1 MLEKTY
7 QPAEIE
13 SRIAEAWEQVDAF
26 KAGREDRKDGKPYT
40 IVIPPPNVTGSLHMG
55 HALNNTLQDILCRY
69 QRMKGRDV
77 LWQPGTDHAGIATQM
92 VVERQLME
100 HQEPDRRTLG
110 RDKFLKRVWQWKE
123 ESGGTIINQLKRLGA
138 SCDWSRERFTMDE
151 GLSDAVLKVFVELY
165 RAGLIYKDKRLVNW
179 DPQFQT
185 AISDLEVENTDV
197 DGHMWHF
204 RYPLA
209 DGETYEYVE
218 KDADGTV
225 TLREMR
231 DYISIAT
238 TRPETMLGDGA
249 VAVHP
254 SDERYAP
261 IVGKLCE
268 IPVGPKQHRR
278 FIPIITDEYPDPA
291 FGSGAVKITGA
302 HDFNDY
308 AVARRNN
315 IPLYRLMDDVAAMRD
330 DGAPYADASR
340 AAMEIVK
347 AGGEP
352 DAAHVDAINLVPEA
366 YRGLDRFE
374 ARKRVVADID
384 AEGLM
389 IKVEDK
395 QITQPFGD
403 RSKVVIEPMLTDQWY
418 VDAET
423 LAAPALAAVKD
434 GRTRFVPDRY
444 ANDYYRWLEDIQPW
458 CISRQL
464 WWGHQIPAWY
474 GPDGEVFVA
483 ASEAEAQSAAE
494 AHYGKP
500 VELARDEDVLDT
512 WFSSALWPF
521 STLGWPEDTPELKRH
536 YPTDVLVTG
545 FDIIFFWVARMM
557 MMGLQ
562 FRDEIPFHTVY
573 IHALVRD
580 EAGQKMS
587 KSKGNVIDPLVLIDQ
602 YGADALRF
610 TLAAMAA
617 QGRDI
622 KLSTQRVEGYRNF
635 ATKLWN
641 AARFAEMNECMRVEG
656 FDPAAVEQ
664 TINVW
669 IRGRTEAARAAT
681 TEAIETYRFND
692 AANAVYEF
700 VWGEF
705 CDWYLELIKPTLN
718 GDDQAAVAETRAMT
732 AWVLDEILKLLHPFM
747 PFLTEEL
754 WARTAEVGLARKAP
768 LTLSAWPQS
777 SGAIDAAA
785 EAEIG
790 WVIKLVSEVRSVR
803 SEMNVP
809 AGARTGLVLVNADRE
824 AAARAERNAETL
836 KRLARLDAITDAD
849 AAPKGAAMLVVDGT
863 DVALPLAGVIDMAAE
878 QDRLTREIEKAASEI
893 GKIDGK
899 LANPNFVAK
908 APAAVVEENR
918 ERRANF
924 EDQIAR
930 LSAALDRLKA
940 AA

>member
-1 MLEKTY
+1 
-7 QPAEIE
+7 
-13 SRIAEAWEQVDAF
+13 
-26 KAGREDRKDGKPYT
+26 ED
-40 IVIPPPNVTGSLHMG
+40 
-55 HALNNTLQDILCRY
+55 
-69 QRMKGRDV
+69 
-77 LWQPGTDHAGIATQM
+77 
-92 VVERQLME
+92 
-100 HQEPDRRTLG
+100 
-110 RDKFLKRVWQWKE
+110 
-123 ESGGTIINQLKRLGA
+123 
-138 SCDWSRERFTMDE
+138 
-151 GLSDAVLKVFVELY
+151 
-165 RAGLIYKDKRLVNW
+165 
-179 DPQFQT
+179 
-185 AISDLEVENTDV
+185 
-197 DGHMWHF
+197 
-204 RYPLA
+204 
-209 DGETYEYVE
+209 
-218 KDADGTV
+218 
-225 TLREMR
+225 
-231 DYISIAT
+231 
-238 TRPETMLGDGA
+238 
-249 VAVHP
+249 
-254 SDERYAP
+254 
-261 IVGKLCE
+261 
-268 IPVGPKQHRR
+268 
-278 FIPIITDEYPDPA
+278 DPA
-291 FGSGAVKITGA
+291 
-302 HDFNDY
+302 
-308 AVARRNN
+308 
-315 IPLYRLMDDVAAMRD
+315 
-330 DGAPYADASR
+330 
-340 AAMEIVK
+340 
-347 AGGEP
+347 
-352 DAAHVDAINLVPEA
+352 
-366 YRGLDRFE
+366 
-374 ARKRVVADID
+374 
-384 AEGLM
+384 
-389 IKVEDK
+389 
-395 QITQPFGD
+395 
-403 RSKVVIEPMLTDQWY
+403 
-418 VDAET
+418 
-423 LAAPALAAVKD
+423 
-434 GRTRFVPDRY
+434 
-444 ANDYYRWLEDIQPW
+444 
-458 CISRQL
+458 
-464 WWGHQIPAWY
+464 
-474 GPDGEVFVA
+474 
-483 ASEAEAQSAAE
+483 
-494 AHYGKP
+494 
-500 VELARDEDVLDT
+500 
-512 WFSSALWPF
+512 
-521 STLGWPEDTPELKRH
+521 
-536 YPTDVLVTG
+536 
-545 FDIIFFWVARMM
+545 
-557 MMGLQ
+557 
-562 FRDEIPFHTVY
+562 
-573 IHALVRD
+573 
-580 EAGQKMS
+580 
-587 KSKGNVIDPLVLIDQ
+587 VLIDQ